1 MKGGE
6 TSAVI
11 NGWLIVEVQVLGEV
25 EEAVDALLLGED
37 AVRLVRG
44 AFFVPPASFF
54 GAAVLLTDV
63 VELDGFWGTTIKLFC
78 PVVLVDPVSCCAG
91 TGIALDVLL
100 ED

>member
-11 NGWLIVEVQVLGEV
+11 NGWLVVEVQVLGEF
-25 EEAVDALLLGED
+25 EEAVDALLLRED

-54 GAAVLLTDV
+54 GAAVFLTDV
-63 VELDGFWGTTIKLFC
+63 MELDGFWGTTIKLFC
-78 PVVLVDPVSCCAG
+78 PFVLVEPISCCAG
-91 TGIALDVLL
+91 TGVTGDVLR

>member
-1 MKGGE
+1 MTGGE
-6 TSAVI
+6 TSTVI
-11 NGWLIVEVQVLGEV
+11 NGWLVVEVQVLGEF

-54 GAAVLLTDV
+54 RAAVLLADV
-63 VELDGFWGTTIKLFC
+63 VEVDAFWSTTIKLFC
-78 PVVLVDPVSCCAG
+78 PFVLVEPISCCAG
-91 TGIALDVLL
+91 TGVTGDVLR